1 MKFESLQ
8 VRNSKGRREYIY
20 RLFEHQTHVS
30 SHLVML
36 SRTRFSDAYEAR
48 TSRSIP
54 TGTSAAKFTLFLAVV
69 TR

>member
-30 SHLVML
+30 NHLVML
-36 SRTRFSDAYEAR
+36 SRTWFSDAYEAR
-48 TSRSIP
+48 TNPPIP
-54 TGTSAAKFTLFLAVV
+54 VGTIAAKFNLFLAVV